1 MAASIPVLR
10 VLFIQIKTSAERYYY
25 DSHGN
30 RTNGMSTGGKS
41 ANRKDADTRPK
52 GTQGSIGYELSLR
65 DDSSERSIIRAHRW
79 KRGIVQTNEIK
90 LEYHSAR
97 DDRLP
102 ARVGMRG
109 GKNDIGH
116 AV

>member
-10 VLFIQIKTSAERYYY
+10 VLFMQIKTTAQRYYY

-30 RTNGMSTGGKS
+30 RSHGISTNGKS
-41 ANRKDADTRPK
+41 VEVKDPDTRPR
-52 GTQGSIGYELSLR
+52 GNQGPVGYELSSR
-65 DDSSERSIIRAHRW
+65 DDSSERSIVGAHRW

-90 LEYHSAR
+90 LEYSNA
-97 DDRLP
+97 RLP
-102 ARVGMRG
+102 NNVGVRDAR
-109 GKNDIGH
+109 NEIGH